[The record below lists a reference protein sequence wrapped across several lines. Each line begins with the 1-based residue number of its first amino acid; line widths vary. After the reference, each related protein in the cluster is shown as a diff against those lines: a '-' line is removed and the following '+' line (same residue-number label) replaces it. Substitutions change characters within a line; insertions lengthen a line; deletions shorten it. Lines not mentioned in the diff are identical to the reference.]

1 MTTSFESTTTPPAWL
16 RWFANDAARA
26 ILDTAAHAP
35 IGCHYY
41 FGEDR
46 NEWEVTVFVSA
57 TEVVGGPRD
66 GTIVPCKIQLDVNHA
81 IQLFDEL
88 PKIYWQAGAIHED
101 EDTDQHVS
109 LEGRVRG
116 YQVWL
121 RILAE
126 APKQAGPGRLLH
138 ALTGELEDVW

>member
-1 MTTSFESTTTPPAWL
+1 MTKSFESTPTLPVWL
-16 RWFANDAARA
+16 RWFANDAAQA

-57 TEVVGGPRD
+57 TEVVGGARD
-66 GTIVPCKIQLDVNHA
+66 GTVVPCKIQLNINHA

-88 PKIYWQAGAIHED
+88 PKIYWQAGAMLED
-101 EDTDQHVS
+101 EDTGQHVS
-109 LEGRVRG
+109 LEGKVRG
-116 YQVWL
+116 YRVWL

-126 APKQAGPGRLLH
+126 APEQAGPGRLLY